1 MINGEAILAAV
12 LSLRDATERS
22 FQRLES
28 EMVRGFGNVARRF
41 DRLEVR
47 VGALETRLDRFEVKV
62 LERFDALD
70 ARLTAVERG

>member
-22 FQRLES
+22 FQRVEG
-28 EMVRGFGNVARRF
+28 EIARGFDGVAGRF
-41 DRLEVR
+41 EKLELRL
-47 VGALETRLDRFEVKV
+47 GALETRLDRFEVKV

-70 ARLTAVERG
+70 ARLAAVEQR

>member
-1 MINGEAILAAV
+1 MVNAESILAAV

-22 FQRLES
+22 FQRLER
-28 EMVRGFGNVARRF
+28 EMARRFGDVARRF
-41 DRLEVR
+41 EKLDVR

-70 ARLTAVERG
+70 ARLTTVERG